1 MMIFFYTQCIRLA
14 VPVLLLRL
22 LWRSRHNPAYRYKLF
37 ERLGYTLPNKPESRA
52 NEGDHWIWVHAV
64 SVGETLAVAPLIEKL
79 LSADPK
85 RQVVV
90 TSTTPTGRAQVERL
104 FDKRVCHAVG
114 SLLTRRV
121 RWRVFLSIGTLLNSA
136 GRDRNLAQHGF
147 AVQAPKHTRHAG

>member
-37 ERLGYTLPNKPESRA
+37 ERLGYMLPNKPESRA

-121 RWRVFLSIGTLLNSA
+121 RWRVFLSIG
-136 GRDRNLAQHGF
+136 D
-147 AVQAPKHTRHAG
+147 PP